1 MRVRNRIFYY
11 FLLFLIIAYASFNL
25 IQKALIS
32 PIIRENIVSKA
43 GPAVRADNFDIGEI
57 VIGLS
62 GLILNDVVYEKENVK
77 VHIKILTI
85 DFSLMESLRNLF
97 RPGEKFFK
105 ARSVVLNGC
114 DITINPET
122 RPDGR
127 TKWKFEYDDFQKILE
142 FLKEYD
148 YVKSIRIND
157 VNLSYISD
165 FGLKLINGMSGSAEY
180 DENKNIALNLS
191 GKFIVPNGNNI
202 SLKGNIDNN
211 LYSAEIDL
219 DLGSNELNS
228 FTSPYGLY
236 NISRGKYAGKMKLE
250 INKYSEKKLYLTGN
264 FSLSGLD
271 MSFNNRVFL
280 RNTEF
285 DLTYINGLVS
295 LNSAKGY
302 INNIGFTG
310 QGRIMNILY
319 PSGDVFFSTSDIPGT
334 LIRELLK
341 NEGFNEIA
349 DEIMLSDDNR
359 VELHFTDD
367 ITDPR
372 INFKLFSGAC
382 KYKNTVAKEV
392 ELNGHYKSGRII
404 IDNSGLLVF
413 NSVIRLNGEI
423 NGFSSVSPGYD
434 MSFKSTG
441 LIFSSIPGSPEY
453 LKSLSAIAQG
463 RVSGNFKGFP
473 RLNAKMSAFDF
484 KQNDDDPVFKAE
496 LNVKGAIADFSLTAK
511 DGKKDVSG
519 YYDIVNG
526 TYSVSGDDLIGL
538 IGTVTGYEQTEKPPQ
553 LFYEMTGN
561 RNFFYVRAGSK
572 DPISLLYGDL
582 EAKFDLGN
590 DKLES
595 FVNWVPGEKNL
606 ISRPANFRFALSE
619 DTMSLSDIFFDA
631 KPLVGKLSFNTKN
644 KNIDG
649 NFEAY
654 NFDLGKF
661 FGVKNLTTN
670 TDIVLKL
677 RGNILNPYADLFIN
691 ENILKY
697 KDAQNDSITISA
709 EAEAHYENKKIR
721 IEKIIVYEGLARVLT
736 ASGNISGMKNIEL
749 DTYGDIRA
757 DYFNPF
763 LTGIKLSGRLKY
775 KAGLTGG
782 FPDIRL
788 KNSDIT
794 FSKGSV
800 NGDRIEKI
808 ELVTSEFDSTGVLV
822 KKLLVDAGSYL
833 NLNAEGFIPY
843 DERSEIYV
851 TGDFHGDLLGYLDKK
866 TTFISDSYS
875 ECEGKF
881 TVEGR
886 YKKPKL
892 KELELYILDGKFT
905 PFGSHKG
912 FSRIRSKLFVDEDL
926 KLDIV
931 KLIMRESS
939 TGAEITVE
947 NSVMNEQYGD
957 IIIPGGINL
966 GNLSLKVGEEGID
979 FNAYRMMLDNDYGN
993 FVLKGKKEKR
1003 FRIYKRGE
1011 NLVLDGKAY
1020 LKNARITYP
1029 FLEKKVHPKKIKDKK
1044 ENLSFRNIF
1053 GDLELDVEII
1063 PTGGNKYFYNIGTE
1077 ESSLWKRFVRSF
1089 STLDNELSNVNINI
1103 SPDSKG
1109 LILKGN
1115 VFKPREL
1122 QYSGTIS
1129 GRNGTGSY
1137 SALSFT
1143 VENVSILFDG
1153 YKNIRGYT
1161 DPYLK
1166 ASAKT
1171 TVKTKIDSTGFSDY
1185 ETVWLKIV
1193 SKDED
1198 GQIIDSGG
1206 ARISELSIVL
1216 VDEFGNSWLDSDTG
1230 ITGLDTEGT
1239 AKQIFAVAVDT
1250 KLFSPILSPIENVLG
1265 RFLGAQVS
1273 IRPNVSGNFI
1283 DSELGSLEIPENYAE
1298 YFVGSEFFVSKFFTD
1313 DLALT
1318 WNSKYIG
1325 SEEYAE
1331 IADREYGYKNS
1342 LSFDYRL
1349 NNYIFTSLGYQ
1360 YDSIDSEYGYNLGLT
1375 YRYRF
1380 MNISEPVDYIKRFLR
1395 MR

>member
-32 PIIRENIVSKA
+32 PIIRDNIVSKV
-43 GPAVRADNFDIGEI
+43 GPAVRADNFDIRQI
-57 VIGLS
+57 VIGLG
-62 GLILNDVVYEKENVK
+62 GLDLKDVVYEKENVK
-77 VHIKILTI
+77 IVIKVLTI

-97 RPGEKFFK
+97 RPDEKFFK

-122 RPDGR
+122 RPDSR

-191 GKFIVPNGNNI
+191 GKFIDPDGNEI
-202 SLKGNIDNN
+202 RLKGNIDNN

-228 FTSPYGLY
+228 FKSPFGLY
-236 NISRGKYAGKMKLE
+236 NISSGKYAGKMKLE

-264 FSLSGLD
+264 FSLSDLE
-271 MSFNNRVFL
+271 MTFNNRVFL
-280 RNTEF
+280 RNAGF
-285 DLTYINGLVS
+285 DITYINGLVS

-319 PSGDVFFSTSDIPGT
+319 PSGDIFFSTGDIPWT

-341 NEGFNEIA
+341 KEGFNEIA

-359 VELHFTDD
+359 VELHFSDD
-367 ITDPR
+367 MTNPR
-372 INFKLFSGAC
+372 VNFKLFSGAL
-382 KYKNTVAKEV
+382 KYKNTVVKEV
-392 ELNGHYKSGRII
+392 ELNGHYKSGRIF
-404 IDNSGLLVF
+404 IDNSGLLAF
-413 NSVIRLNGEI
+413 NSVIRFSGEI
-423 NGFSSVSPGYD
+423 NGLSSGSPVYD

-441 LIFSSIPGSPEY
+441 LLFSSIPGSPGY
-453 LKSLSAIAQG
+453 MKNLSTITQG
-463 RVSGNFKGFP
+463 RIAGSFKSFP
-473 RLNAKMSAFDF
+473 QLNAKMSAFDF
-484 KQNDDDPVFKAE
+484 KQHDDDPVFKAE
-496 LNVKGAIADFSLTAK
+496 LNVSGEIADFTLTAK

-526 TYSVSGDDLIGL
+526 TYSVSGDDLIGV
-538 IGTVTGYEQTEKPPQ
+538 IGTVTGYGQTEQPPR

-572 DPISLLYGDL
+572 DPFSLLYGDL
-582 EAKFDLGN
+582 EAKFDLGK
-590 DKLES
+590 DKLQS

-606 ISRPANFRFALSE
+606 ISRPANFRFTVSE
-619 DTMSLSDIFFDA
+619 DTVSVSDIFFDA
-631 KPLVGKLSFNTKN
+631 KPLVGKLSLNTKN

-661 FGVKNLTTN
+661 FGVNNLTTN

-677 RGNILNPYADLFIN
+677 RGNTSNPYADLFIN
-691 ENILKY
+691 ENILRY

-709 EAEAHYENKKIR
+709 EAEAHFENKRIR
-721 IEKIIVYEGLARVLT
+721 IEKIIVYEGLARILT
-736 ASGNISGMKNIEL
+736 ASGNITGMKNIEL
-749 DTYGDIRA
+749 DTYGDISA

-775 KAGLTGG
+775 KAGLTGS
-782 FPDIRL
+782 FSDIRL
-788 KNSDIT
+788 RNSDISFT
-794 FSKGSV
+794 KGSV
-800 NGDRIEKI
+800 NGDRIDNI

-822 KKLLVDAGSYL
+822 KKLVMDAGGYL
-833 NLNAEGFIPY
+833 SLNAEGFIPY

-866 TTFISDSYS
+866 TAFISDSYS
-875 ECEGKF
+875 ECEGNF

-892 KELELYILDGKFT
+892 KELELYILDGKFK

-912 FSRIRSKLFVDEDL
+912 FDRIRSKLFVDENL
-926 KLDIV
+926 KLDII
-931 KLIMRESS
+931 KLLMRESS
-939 TGAEITVE
+939 TGANIAVE
-947 NSVMNEQYGD
+947 NSVMDDEYGD

-966 GNLSLKVGEEGID
+966 GHLSLKVGEEGID

-993 FVLKGKKEKR
+993 FVLKGKNDSM

-1011 NLVLDGKAY
+1011 NLVIDGKAY
-1020 LKNARITYP
+1020 LRNSRITYP
-1029 FLEKKVHPKKIKDKK
+1029 FLKVKKKSRKKGDI
-1044 ENLSFRNIF
+1044 SFRSIF
-1053 GDLELDVEII
+1053 GDLELDIEII

-1103 SPDSKG
+1103 SPDKEG
-1109 LILKGN
+1109 LSIKGN

-1122 QYSGTIS
+1122 KYSGTVS

-1171 TVKTKIDSTGFSDY
+1171 TVKTKIDSTGFSAY

-1206 ARISELSIVL
+1206 ARISGLSIVL
-1216 VDEFGNSWLDSDTG
+1216 VDEFGNSWLDSETG

-1239 AKQIFAVAVDT
+1239 AKQIFAGAVDT

-1283 DSELGSLEIPENYAE
+1283 DRELGMVEVPDSYAE
-1298 YFVGSEFFVSKFFTD
+1298 YFVGSEFFISKFLTD

-1325 SEEYAE
+1325 SEEYVE

-1342 LSFDYRL
+1342 MSFDYRL
-1349 NNYIFTSLGYQ
+1349 NNYIITSAGYQ
-1360 YDSIDSEYGYNLGLT
+1360 YDSIQDEYGYNMALT

-1380 MNISEPVDYIKRFLR
+1380 MNISEPIDHIRNFLR
-1395 MR
+1395 LR